1 MLENPKAKG
10 PRSPCECVLSS
21 GSPDIFANRRDVG
34 RTEIRAHLIQVTECK
49 KRGSR
54 CATLS
59 RVRAMTTAA
68 ATAVTST
75 QVITGGEDDRR
86 SFQVIIFSYHE
97 QGSRGGVTHGRGSR
111 RRFVELIRMLYRHL
125 MIEAGGTKAIQT
137 FSTRSDRQQITAP
150 AILRPVVRVAGK
162 TGPAPPTNF
171 PRNSIGQNA
180 RDHRHGWVPGFG
192 IEPSVSRW

>member
-1 MLENPKAKG
+1 MYLGIFALYHVGQTTPCTSIITRRPCCRWRPPIDLKWRPPTFRWDARSALRLLENPKAKG

-86 SFQVIIFSYHE
+86 SFQVITFSYHE

-125 MIEAGGTKAIQT
+125 MIEAGGTKAIPP
-137 FSTRSDRQQITAP
+137 DRRRA
-150 AILRPVVRVAGK
+150 
-162 TGPAPPTNF
+162 
-171 PRNSIGQNA
+171 
-180 RDHRHGWVPGFG
+180 W
-192 IEPSVSRW
+192 